1 MSDFAQI
8 RFLPNRPLLREL
20 SADRLNTIL
29 QEIKRNKPK
38 GERGI
43 TVRQDGTGTYIGLAA
58 SLPTRIA
65 DTQETHPFKIS
76 SRQNPDNEN
85 QYLVTVQPGTV
96 NGLLPTNLFDDGA
109 LTEFAVS
116 ANQLAYVKLIGQTN
130 GTTQF
135 VSCEIEV
142 DQSPAE
148 PQLPTAFTLPAAP
161 EFLLGL
167 VRNATAYNTIQQ
179 SLTVTGSVQ
188 VTEQREELPQ
198 PGELPYINYYVWA

>member
-1 MSDFAQI
+1 MADFAAI
-8 RFLPNRPLLREL
+8 RFQPSRPLLREL
-20 SADRLNTIL
+20 SADRLNSIL
-29 QEIKRNKPK
+29 TEIKRNKPK

-43 TVRQDGTGTYIGLAA
+43 TVRQDGNQTWIGLAA
-58 SLPTRIA
+58 SLPRGGLTPA
-65 DTQETHPFKIS
+65 ETHPFQIF
-76 SRQNPDNEN
+76 SRQDPENEN
-85 QYLVTVQPGTV
+85 QYLVTVLPGTI
-96 NGLLPTNLFDDGA
+96 NGLLPTNAFTGSA
-109 LTEFAVS
+109 LTEFSIS
-116 ANQLAYVKLIGQTN
+116 ANELNYVKLVGATN

-167 VRNATAYNTIQQ
+167 VRNATAYNTIKQ

>member
-1 MSDFAQI
+1 MADFASI
-8 RFLPNRPLLREL
+8 RFQPSRPLLREL

-29 QEIKRNKPK
+29 TEIKRNKPK

-58 SLPTRIA
+58 SLLRSEKKSVDP
-65 DTQETHPFKIS
+65 HPFQIT
-76 SRQNPDNEN
+76 SRQDPENEN
-85 QYLVTVQPGTV
+85 QYLVTVLPGTI
-96 NGLLPTNLFDDGA
+96 NGLLPTNAFTGSA
-109 LTEFAVS
+109 LTEFPIS
-116 ANQLAYVKLIGQTN
+116 ANELNYVKLVGATN

-148 PQLPTAFTLPAAP
+148 AQLPTAFTLPAAP
-161 EFLLGL
+161 EFLLGV
-167 VRNATAYNTIQQ
+167 VRNGTAYNTIKQ